1 MKVIVSFLVLLSFT
15 PAFAQADKHPC
26 HVIKEACEKAGFVKG
41 GHKNG
46 GKGLFVDCLGKIKK
60 GESVPG
66 VTVKPEDIQACK
78 NKREEKREEKTKK
91 S

>member
-1 MKVIVSFLVLLSFT
+1 MKAIVSLLVLFSFT
-15 PAFAQADKHPC
+15 PAFAEADKHPC
-26 HVIKEACEKAGFVKG
+26 HAIHEACEKAGFVKG
-41 GHKNG
+41 GHKDG
-46 GKGLFVDCLGKIKK
+46 GKGLFVDCLAKIKK

-78 NKREEKREEKTKK
+78 DKREEKREEKAKK